1 MLFVIKLDRKLFSQD
16 VGGRMEVVIS
26 LELPINL
33 HDLSLSDICYNFH
46 VFMRIFTAIS
56 LPKEIKD
63 RATQIF
69 QGRLPVPYINTTNLH
84 ITLNFFGELIDD
96 EQKKVKEI
104 FSQAVIEAKP
114 FEIQFDKLVKF
125 HQQIHMTLKPNP
137 ALGKLQ
143 SQLEVLFHDSGFLFQ
158 DRIYYPHVKL
168 SNLHMDKVMFKD
180 RKIEDFPNEE
190 LRQLSFMADRVVL
203 YESKLLLHHA
213 HHTQLIEITLK

>member
-1 MLFVIKLDRKLFSQD
+1 
-16 VGGRMEVVIS
+16 MEVVIS

-104 FSQAVIEAKP
+104 FPREYSNRQTFQIFYCIAHPQNPLVIFTPQGSEVGRQDEDQEYKI
-114 FEIQFDKLVKF
+114 FE
-125 HQQIHMTLKPNP
+125 
-137 ALGKLQ
+137 
-143 SQLEVLFHDSGFLFQ
+143 
-158 DRIYYPHVKL
+158 
-168 SNLHMDKVMFKD
+168 
-180 RKIEDFPNEE
+180 
-190 LRQLSFMADRVVL
+190 
-203 YESKLLLHHA
+203 
-213 HHTQLIEITLK
+213 EIISTFRFTE